1 MIFRT
6 IPMVL
11 PFVRIRLPTLGSN
24 VKIEC
29 LDSAQEIIFNVFALE
44 NNPENERISIILY
57 RDDT

>member
-1 MIFRT
+1 MIFRA

-11 PFVRIRLPTLGSN
+11 PFVRIRLPTLGSD

-29 LDSAQEIIFNVFALE
+29 LDSQEIIFNVFALE